1 MNRKIVMSLGVV
13 VFVAALSWGATGAF
27 FSDSETSTGNT
38 FTAGAIDLTVDSQQ
52 HYNRMVCTLVGE
64 TYSWQPEVGF
74 TPGVG
79 HYPATGTACDGTWT
93 MTNLGPTHQFFDF
106 DDVKPGDEGEN
117 TISLHIDSNPAW
129 ACADVTLTK
138 NDDVSTV
145 DPETDAGD
153 VVEDVGNMFD
163 GELAQNLWFTA
174 WPDVATT
181 SGGIPGDNIWQ
192 GPVLEPLYFAPGPA
206 FNVLNGTTTLA
217 LADSLGGTPLPGGA
231 TTYVGLQWCAGTMT
245 VVGNTLVCNG
255 ATMGNIAQTDSM
267 VGNITL
273 RVEQHR
279 NNPNFLCTPRVVTEP
294 TTGTI
299 TVNKSVSFTSDL
311 IAGVDVNDFT
321 LHLIGPS
328 GDIVVTD
335 EVASGPLLPGAYTV
349 SEVYSNDPTGVVWDA
364 QFTLDCS
371 DNGQTGTVN
380 LGAGQNLTC
389 NLNNAVS
396 VEAPQIIQQGQGE

>member
-1 MNRKIVMSLGVV
+1 MNRKILLSLGMI
-13 VFVAALSWGATGAF
+13 VFIAALSWGATGAF
-27 FSDSETSTGNT
+27 FSDSESSTGNT

-52 HYNRMVCTLVGE
+52 HYNKMVCTEVDDNIFL
-64 TYSWQPEVGF
+64 WQPEANFV
-74 TPGVG
+74 PGPN
-79 HYPATGTACDGTWT
+79 HYPAPGMPCDGTWD
-93 MTNLGPTHQFFDF
+93 MTNLGPTHKFFNF
-106 DDVKPGDEGEN
+106 GDVKPGDEGEN

-129 ACADVTLTK
+129 ACADVSLTK

-153 VVEDVGNMFD
+153 VAEDVNNMFD
-163 GELAQNLWFTA
+163 GELAQNLWFVA

-181 SGGIPGDNIWQ
+181 SGGVAGDNVWQ
-192 GPVLEPLYFAPGPA
+192 GQALEPLYFAPGPA
-206 FNVLNGTTTLA
+206 FNVLGGTTTLA
-217 LADSLGGTPLPGGA
+217 LADSTTLNGPLPGGA
-231 TTYVGLQWCAGTMT
+231 TTYVGLAWCAGTMT
-245 VVGNTLVCNG
+245 VVGNNLVCNG
-255 ATMGNIAQTDSM
+255 ATMGNVAQTDSM

-279 NNPNFLCTPRVVTEP
+279 NNPNFMCRPQTVP

-299 TVNKSVSFTSDL
+299 TVNKSVSFTNAA
-311 IAGVDVNDFT
+311 IEGVEVNDFT
-321 LHLIGPS
+321 LHLVGPS
-328 GDIVVTD
+328 GDVVVTD

-349 SEVYSNDPTGVVWDA
+349 SEVYSNTPSGVVWDA
-364 QFTLDCS
+364 QFSLDCS

-396 VEAPQIIQQGQGE
+396 VEQPN

>member
-1 MNRKIVMSLGVV
+1 MNRKILLSLGMI

-27 FSDSETSTGNT
+27 FSDSESSTGNT

-52 HYNRMVCTLVGE
+52 HYNKMVCTEVDDNIFL
-64 TYSWQPEVGF
+64 WQPEANFV
-74 TPGVG
+74 PGPN
-79 HYPATGTACDGTWT
+79 HYPAPGMPCDGTWD
-93 MTNLGPTHQFFDF
+93 MTNLGPTHKFFNF
-106 DDVKPGDEGEN
+106 GDVKPGDEGEN

-129 ACADVTLTK
+129 ACADVSLTK

-153 VVEDVGNMFD
+153 VAEDVNNMFD
-163 GELAQNLWFTA
+163 GELAQNLWFVA

-181 SGGIPGDNIWQ
+181 SGGVAGDNVWQ
-192 GPVLEPLYFAPGPA
+192 GQALEPLYFAPGPA
-206 FNVLNGTTTLA
+206 FNVLGGTTTLA
-217 LADSLGGTPLPGGA
+217 LADSTTLNGPLPGGA
-231 TTYVGLQWCAGTMT
+231 TTYVGLAWCAGTMT
-245 VVGNTLVCNG
+245 VVGNNLVCNG
-255 ATMGNIAQTDSM
+255 ATMGNVAQTDSM

-279 NNPNFLCTPRVVTEP
+279 NNPNFMCRPQTVP

-299 TVNKSVSFTSDL
+299 TVNKSVSFTNAA
-311 IAGVDVNDFT
+311 IEGVEVNDFT
-321 LHLIGPS
+321 LHLVGPS
-328 GDIVVTD
+328 GDVVVTD

-349 SEVYSNDPTGVVWDA
+349 SEVYSNTPSGVVWDA
-364 QFTLDCS
+364 QFSLDCS

-396 VEAPQIIQQGQGE
+396 VEQPN

>member
-1 MNRKIVMSLGVV
+1 MNRKIIMSLGVV

-106 DDVKPGDEGEN
+106 GDVKPGDEGEN

-181 SGGIPGDNIWQ
+181 SGGVPGDNIWQ

-279 NNPNFLCTPRVVTEP
+279 NNPNFLCTPRVEQGP
-294 TTGTI
+294 TTATI
-299 TVNKSVSFTSDL
+299 TVDKIVTFTSTSID
-311 IAGVDVNDFT
+311 GVDVTDFALT
-321 LHLIGPS
+321 IDGPDAPLLVTDQIPATGLTPGVYTISEAYSGVPS
-328 GDIVVTD
+328 GITYDAVF
-335 EVASGPLLPGAYTV
+335 SGSCTEIGDT
-349 SEVYSNDPTGVVWDA
+349 N
-364 QFTLDCS
+364 
-371 DNGQTGTVN
+371 TGTMTVV
-380 LGAGQNLTC
+380 AGDNLTC
-389 NLNNAVS
+389 TITNSVS
-396 VEAPQIIQQGQGE
+396 PAPQIIQDLQG

>member
-1 MNRKIVMSLGVV
+1 MNRKIIMSLGVV

-52 HYNRMVCTLVGE
+52 HYNKMVCTEVDDNIFLWE
-64 TYSWQPEVGF
+64 PEANFV
-74 TPGVG
+74 PGPN
-79 HYPATGTACDGTWT
+79 HYPASGTPCDGTWT

-153 VVEDVGNMFD
+153 VVEDAGNMFD

-217 LADSLGGTPLPGGA
+217 LADSLSGNPLPGGA

-255 ATMGNIAQTDSM
+255 ATMGNVAQTDSM

-279 NNPNFLCTPRVVTEP
+279 NNPNFLCTPRVEEVVTRLTLAKAVLP
-294 TTGTI
+294 PQVALDT
-299 TVNKSVSFTSDL
+299 
-311 IAGVDVNDFT
+311 DFT
-321 LHLIGPS
+321 LTASSTQTLIS
-328 GDIVVTD
+328 GVEGNAGVTAA
-335 EVASGPLLPGAYTV
+335 VITPG
-349 SEVYSNDPTGVVWDA
+349 VYSLSETGGPQGTLSRVWECSGNVTPEVDNTDGTATVTIAPGENVVCGI
-364 QFTLDCS
+364 T
-371 DNGQTGTVN
+371 NTYPEPIN
-380 LGAGQNLTC
+380 
-389 NLNNAVS
+389 
-396 VEAPQIIQQGQGE
+396 

>member
-1 MNRKIVMSLGVV
+1 MSLGVV

-52 HYNRMVCTLVGE
+52 HYNKMVCTEVDDNIFLWE
-64 TYSWQPEVGF
+64 PEANFV
-74 TPGVG
+74 PGPN
-79 HYPATGTACDGTWT
+79 HYPASGTPCDGTWT

-153 VVEDVGNMFD
+153 VVEDAGNMFD

-217 LADSLGGTPLPGGA
+217 LADSLSGNPLPGGA

-255 ATMGNIAQTDSM
+255 ATMGNVAQTDSM

-279 NNPNFLCTPRVVTEP
+279 NNPNFLCTPRVEEVVTRLTLAKAVLP
-294 TTGTI
+294 PQVALDT
-299 TVNKSVSFTSDL
+299 
-311 IAGVDVNDFT
+311 DFT
-321 LHLIGPS
+321 LTASSTQTLISGVEGNAGVTAAVITPGVYSLSETGGPQGTLSRVWECS
-328 GDIVVTD
+328 GNVTP
-335 EVASGPLLPGAYTV
+335 EVDNTDGTATVTIASG
-349 SEVYSNDPTGVVWDA
+349 ENVVCGI
-364 QFTLDCS
+364 T
-371 DNGQTGTVN
+371 NTYPEPIN
-380 LGAGQNLTC
+380 
-389 NLNNAVS
+389 
-396 VEAPQIIQQGQGE
+396 

>member
-1 MNRKIVMSLGVV
+1 MSLGVV

-64 TYSWQPEVGF
+64 TYTWQPEVGF

-79 HYPATGTACDGTWT
+79 HYPATGTACDGSWT
-93 MTNLGPTHQFFDF
+93 MTNLGPQHKFFNF
-106 DDVKPGDEGEN
+106 ADVKPGDEGEN

-129 ACADVTLTK
+129 ACADVSLTK

-153 VVEDVGNMFD
+153 VAEDLNNNFD
-163 GELAQNLWFTA
+163 GELAQNLWFVA
-174 WPDVATT
+174 WPDVAST
-181 SGGIPGDNIWQ
+181 SGGVIGDNIWQ
-192 GPVLEPLYFAPGPA
+192 GQALEPLYFAPGPA

-217 LADSLGGTPLPGGA
+217 LADSSTLNGPLPGGA
-231 TTYVGLQWCAGTMT
+231 TTYVGLAWCAGTMT
-245 VVGNTLVCNG
+245 VVGNTLVCDG

-267 VGNITL
+267 VGNVTV

-279 NNPNFLCTPRVVTEP
+279 NNPNFLCRPQTGP

-299 TVNKSVSFTSDL
+299 TVNKSVSFTDL
-311 IAGVDVNDFT
+311 SIAGVEVNDFE
-321 LHLIGPS
+321 LHLVGPS
-328 GDIVVTD
+328 GDVVVTD

-349 SEVYSNDPTGVVWDA
+349 SEVYSNIPSGVVWDA
-364 QFTLDCS
+364 QFSLDCS

-380 LGAGQNLTC
+380 LAAGQNLTC

-396 VEAPQIIQQGQGE
+396 TSTPQ